1 MVNQGRFNFDAIE
14 YVYFADEAIAFEGF
28 KSGVYRFRIENDIKR
43 WATFEPNAAHGIL
56 KAAIPNDNPVLMQ
69 GLVMNLRKPLF
80 QDIRVRRALNLAF
93 DFEWTNAQ
101 LLYGEY
107 E

>member
-1 MVNQGRFNFDAIE
+1 
-14 YVYFADEAIAFEGF
+14 
-28 KSGVYRFRIENDIKR
+28 
-43 WATFEPNAAHGIL
+43 
-56 KAAIPNDNPVLMQ
+56 MQ